1 MNKKILV
8 VAALLMVVCVGG
20 AFAWSIGVQGGGGYP
35 AMGGAAITFT
45 LNDSPLVFAA
55 DLQFHDGYF
64 GVGLTGDYWFIHD
77 PLVDTA
83 VGPLSWFLGAG
94 AGASVGIGNDYL
106 GLTLVARLPIGLN
119 MMIPVEKI
127 EIEPYI
133 QAVPQI
139 GVAILPEV
147 GLHWGVA
154 ANAGIRF
161 HF

>member
-45 LNDSPLVFAA
+45 LNETPLVFAA
-55 DLQFHDGYF
+55 DLQFHNNYL
-64 GVGLTGDYWFIHD
+64 GVGLTGDYWFIHK
-77 PLVDTA
+77 PLVDTP
-83 VGPLSWFLGAG
+83 VGAINWFLGAG
-94 AGASVGIGNDYL
+94 AGGTVGIGNNYL
-106 GLTLVARLPIGLN
+106 GLTLAARLPIGLN
-119 MMIPVEKI
+119 MMIPIEKI
-127 EIEPYI
+127 KIEPYI

-139 GVAILPEV
+139 GVAILPNV
-147 GLHWGVA
+147 GLHYA
-154 ANAGIRF
+154 FAGNIGLRF